1 MKKNISKKLKF
12 AVIGAGNGGQAIAGY
27 LACKGYKV
35 NLYNRTI
42 KKVQRIKDRGYI
54 DLEGCINGRGRL
66 NLVTDNIEQ
75 AIKNADIIM
84 VVLPATAHK
93 FIATKITRFVTQN
106 QYIVLNPGRTGGA
119 LEFKS
124 IMKKHDPFKNICI
137 VEAQTLLFACRV
149 IEQGKVR
156 VFSVKEEVKVAAL
169 PAVKNNKFI
178 HLIGKA
184 FPEFTLAENVL
195 ETSFNNIGAVLHPIP
210 TILNCG
216 RIENTRGNFQ
226 YYIEGITPAVAKI
239 IEQVDYER
247 MLVAKALRIDVFSLK
262 DWLEYTYDVYGD
274 TLCQALRN
282 TKGYYGIKAP
292 ENLDT
297 RYIFEDI
304 PQSLVPIWDIA
315 KHLMIQTPTIN
326 SIIHLASIL
335 HNTDYFLS
343 GRTIIDM
350 GLEGLSLEEIK
361 EFVKTGYISNIKGV
375 EVE

>member
-1 MKKNISKKLKF
+1 MEKKISKKLKF

-27 LACKGYKV
+27 LACKGYRV

-42 KKVQRIKDRGYI
+42 KNIKRIKSRGYI

-66 NLVTDNIEQ
+66 NLITDNIEQ
-75 AIKNADIIM
+75 AIKNVDIIM

-93 FIATKITRFVTQN
+93 FIATKITRFVTPN

-124 IMKKHDPFKNICI
+124 IMKKHEPFKNICI

-149 IEQGKVR
+149 IVQGKVR
-156 VFSVKEEVKVAAL
+156 IFSKKEEVKVAAL
-169 PAVKNNKFI
+169 PAIKTNKFI
-178 HLIGKA
+178 HMVSQA
-184 FPEFTLAENVL
+184 FPEFTPAESVL

-226 YYIEGITPAVAKI
+226 YYIEGITPSVAKI

-262 DWLEYTYDVYGD
+262 DWLEYTYDAYGD

-292 ENLDT
+292 ENLDA

-315 KHLMIQTPTIN
+315 KHLRIQTPTIN
-326 SIIHLASIL
+326 SIIHLASVL

-361 EFVKTGYISNIKGV
+361 EFVRTGHISDIRGV
-375 EVE
+375 EV